1 VNEQIYNIN
10 KEIKEKGD
18 IFRSEQL
25 SDEKYSSDLQ
35 NRITNLEAWS
45 YNNTL
50 LNAKD
55 GFYITYKY
63 QAQLI
68 SSIEINFDTKS
79 TITTY
84 ADNNQPF
91 FIARHPC
98 EVMWVAESH
107 TVKGTDAGAVTLNI
121 EKLTGT
127 QAPGA
132 GVEILGTAFD
142 MKGTIDTVVQKE
154 GKDLTVN
161 RQLKNGER
169 LCVKF
174 TGTKTALAGVC
185 LTVYLKYLTRGHYK

>member
-1 VNEQIYNIN
+1 MDEQQN
-10 KEIKEKGD
+10 
-18 IFRSEQL
+18 
-25 SDEKYSSDLQ
+25 LQ
-35 NRITNLEAWS
+35 NLQNHINAISAKS
-45 YNNTL
+45 YNNPL
-50 LNAKD
+50 LDAKD
-55 GFYITYKY
+55 GFYVTYKY

-68 SSIEINFDTKS
+68 SSIVINFNTKS
-79 TITTY
+79 TTTTY

-132 GVEILGTAFD
+132 GAEILVTAFD
-142 MKGTIDTVVQKE
+142 MKGNINTVVQKQ
-154 GKDLTVN
+154 GLDLTAN

-174 TGTKTALAGVC
+174 TGTKTSLAGVC
-185 LTVYLKYLTRGHYK
+185 VTVYLKFLTRGHYK

>member
-1 VNEQIYNIN
+1 MNPDEQQDLLQKIEQISA
-10 KEIKEKGD
+10 K
-18 IFRSEQL
+18 S
-25 SDEKYSSDLQ
+25 YS
-35 NRITNLEAWS
+35 
-45 YNNTL
+45 NTL
-50 LNAKD
+50 LDAKD
-55 GFYITYKY
+55 GFYVTYKY

-68 SSIEINFDTKS
+68 SSIVINFDTKS
-79 TITTY
+79 TTTTY

-132 GVEILGTAFD
+132 GVEILDTAFD
-142 MKGTIDTVVQKE
+142 MKGNINTVVQKQ
-154 GKDLTVN
+154 GLDLTAN
-161 RQLKNGER
+161 RQLKNGEM

-174 TGTKTALAGVC
+174 TGTKTSLAGVC
-185 LTVYLKYLTRGHYK
+185 VTVYLKFLTRGHYK